1 MILLLVFAFLVSLSM
16 PESSVEIWG
25 MMLMGKNKALDLGL
39 CSGSD
44 PGLVPEIYV
53 SFCFI

>member
-1 MILLLVFAFLVSLSM
+1 MSEPL
-16 PESSVEIWG
+16 VEIWG
-25 MMLMGKNKALDLGL
+25 MIVMGKNKALDLAL

-53 SFCFI
+53 SFRFL